1 MDRTTRRV
9 FVGALVLLVAAG
21 VGLALLGGGGGSPA
35 RPDVPTV
42 DGVVIK
48 VDSTGLASVSGF
60 TLRSDDG
67 LTLAFTL
74 AGLRNGTIFPPGHL
88 AEHQATSSRIR
99 VWYVDAAAAAGTG
112 TGTLDALWIEDAPA
126 R

>member
-1 MDRTTRRV
+1 M
-9 FVGALVLLVAAG
+9 VLTV
-21 VGLALLGGGGGSPA
+21 LGGGGSSPG
-35 RPDVPTV
+35 RPDAPTV
-42 DGVVIK
+42 DGVVLK

-67 LTLAFTL
+67 RTLLFTL
-74 AGLRNGTIFPPGHL
+74 AGLRNGTVFPPGHL

-99 VWYVDAAAAAGTG
+99 VSYADAG